1 MSLASSCLT
10 ATELTAA
17 YGDPEYQAWMLDEKT
32 SIEHIKHA
40 YARGINTFDTANV

>member
-1 MSLASSCLT
+1 MREAAYPLWF
-10 ATELTAA
+10 ELTPA
-17 YGDPEYQAWMLDEKT
+17 YGDPDYQSWMLDEAT